1 MIKIHT
7 HQVLSAKPE
16 TLLFRLSNDHLRL
29 SAAHGGSESY
39 VAQVVSTKDL
49 GLGYGR
55 GIYGHD
61 RLLQLPVDAEEG
73 DVLYLF
79 ESTDRDTYH
88 TRYWMERHS
97 ARPEG
102 SVHAYRH
109 VGDHLEEQGSA

>member
-1 MIKIHT
+1 MIKIHNQ
-7 HQVLSAKPE
+7 QVMSAKPD
-16 TLLFRLSNDHLRL
+16 TLLFRLGSDHLRL
-29 SAAHGGSESY
+29 SAAQEAGASY

-61 RLLQLPVDAEEG
+61 RLLQLPVDAHEG
-73 DVLYLF
+73 DVFYLF
-79 ESTDRDTYH
+79 ESTDPDTYH

-97 ARPEG
+97 GRPDG

-109 VGDHLEEQGSA
+109 VGDHLEEQG